1 MRSAEPFASV
11 LRRRYERRSL
21 LRSVLVA
28 GPLLVLGR
36 PGRAAGRGQGLGFE
50 ALPPSAADALEV
62 AAGYAAEVVIAW
74 GDPLDPELG
83 PFDPARQSAAEQER
97 RFGFNN
103 DFNAWFPLR
112 PGSSERGLLFVN
124 HEYTRRTEMFRGAER
139 ARATAEQC
147 AIEMAAHGASVVELA
162 RDPEGR
168 WSVVVDSGFNRRLSA
183 TTPMDLCG
191 PAAGDAAL
199 RTAADPSGRRVL
211 GTLNNCSGGKTPWGT
226 ALSGEENIPDYFG
239 GARSVRDERTAEGLA
254 AMEFE
259 AGRSV
264 HGWELHESR
273 FDLAQEPNEAHRFG
287 WIVEVDPY
295 APDSVPKKRTAL
307 GRFRHEGASVTLAR
321 DGRVVV
327 YSGDDAIDQCVYK
340 FVSARPFDPQNR
352 AANRDLLDEGTLFA
366 ARFEPDG
373 RGRWLPLVPEGP
385 LADWDLARI
394 LVHTRSAA
402 RLVGATPM
410 DRPEDVDVCPLT
422 GRVYVACTKNGGRAA
437 GDGGANPRAKNRAG
451 HVLELVEER
460 GDSGARAFV
469 WNPFLLCGDPKDA
482 DTFWAG
488 ADPGLVSPIACP
500 DNLAFDSRG
509 TLWIATDG
517 QAKVLGSNDALYAV
531 PTAGPERGRTRR
543 FLSMP
548 VGAEVCGP
556 EFTPDE
562 RTLFANVQHPGEG
575 GGLEPPTSTWP
586 DGPGHGPRPAVVAV
600 RGVEGG
606 TIGL

>member
-264 HGWELHESR
+264 HGWELHEAR
-273 FDLAQEPNEAHRFG
+273 FD
-287 WIVEVDPY
+287 
-295 APDSVPKKRTAL
+295 
-307 GRFRHEGASVTLAR
+307 
-321 DGRVVV
+321 
-327 YSGDDAIDQCVYK
+327 
-340 FVSARPFDPQNR
+340 
-352 AANRDLLDEGTLFA
+352 
-366 ARFEPDG
+366 
-373 RGRWLPLVPEGP
+373 
-385 LADWDLARI
+385 
-394 LVHTRSAA
+394 
-402 RLVGATPM
+402 
-410 DRPEDVDVCPLT
+410 
-422 GRVYVACTKNGGRAA
+422 
-437 GDGGANPRAKNRAG
+437 
-451 HVLELVEER
+451 
-460 GDSGARAFV
+460 
-469 WNPFLLCGDPKDA
+469 
-482 DTFWAG
+482 
-488 ADPGLVSPIACP
+488 
-500 DNLAFDSRG
+500 LAFDSRG